1 MGRAIDVDKRLDS
14 LEMKVNEIFLI
25 LDEFRQFS
33 TTKENIDIHEATKEK
48 KSNNEGS
55 GKRNVKSYTGKSK
68 KSDVS
73 NDTAKSSK
81 WLYRV

>member
-1 MGRAIDVDKRLDS
+1 MGRAI
-14 LEMKVNEIFLI
+14 EMEKDISDLKHKVNEILLI
-25 LDEFRQFS
+25 LDELGKTS
-33 TTKENIDIHEATKEK
+33 TKQEHIDLHEATETK

-55 GKRNVKSYTGKSK
+55 GKRNVKSDTGKSK

-81 WLYRV
+81 

>member
-33 TTKENIDIHEATKEK
+33 TTKENIDIHEATKEET
-48 KSNNEGS
+48 NNEGS
-55 GKRNVKSYTGKSK
+55 GESGGKSDTGKSK
-68 KSDVS
+68 PKRKSASDS
-73 NDTAKSSK
+73 KNSK